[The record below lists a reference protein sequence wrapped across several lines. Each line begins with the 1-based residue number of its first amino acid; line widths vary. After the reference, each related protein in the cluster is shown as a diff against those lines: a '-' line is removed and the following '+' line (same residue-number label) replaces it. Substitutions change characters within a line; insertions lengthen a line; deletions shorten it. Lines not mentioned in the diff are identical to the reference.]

1 MRFLNVAAVLIAMM
15 SMLAGGCSTS
25 PRASFYTLSP
35 MAPSASSSSESAPV
49 AVQPPPL
56 RVMIDAIT
64 VPELVERPQFV
75 LRTGATQVTIDE
87 FARWADPLRSQISRV
102 LAANLSQLLPGALV
116 SGYAQGPEYAD
127 AYRVRVD
134 VQSFES
140 APGDLATI
148 VVLWSVRPPKG
159 ATTSGR
165 TIAHEVPRA
174 AGYDALVDA
183 HSRALA
189 KVSGD
194 IASAIRSTLRQ

>member
-1 MRFLNVAAVLIAMM
+1 MRLLNVAAVLIAMM

-35 MAPSASSSSESAPV
+35 TTPPATGAPV
-49 AVQPPPL
+49 AVQQPPL
-56 RVMIDAIT
+56 RVTLDAIT

-102 LAANLSQLLPGALV
+102 LTANLSQLLPGALV
-116 SGYAQGPEYAD
+116 SGYAQAPDSPD

-140 APGDLATI
+140 APGEMATI
-148 VVLWSVRPPKG
+148 AVLWSVRPPKG
-159 ATTSGR
+159 AAVSGR
-165 TIAHEVPRA
+165 TIAHEAVSA

-189 KVSGD
+189 KLSGD
-194 IASAIRSTLRQ
+194 IADAIRTTSRQ